1 MKVHLE
7 KITLKEVRKLLSE
20 LYNKYFKYQ
29 NIEIE
34 INSYYPI
41 NSFDVKSFETND
53 NSKVSI
59 VGAISNAIDLVGLTK
74 VIKVLITFIKFKN
87 KGTINKSKS
96 KYNRRRERD
105 SFKKPYLR
113 DGDIILLVKSF

>member
-1 MKVHLE
+1 MHLE

>member
-1 MKVHLE
+1 M
-7 KITLKEVRKLLSE
+7 
-20 LYNKYFKYQ
+20 
-29 NIEIE
+29 
-34 INSYYPI
+34 
-41 NSFDVKSFETND
+41 
-53 NSKVSI
+53 
-59 VGAISNAIDLVGLTK
+59 VGLTK

-113 DGDIILLVKSF
+113 DGDIILLVKSFLKLLNHFIKEFTNSFIVIILTYGLIKAISD